1 MKKLILFFRYIFLCT
16 VISVG
21 VSSCSEDNN
30 DDIVIVPVSPA
41 NISIAQVTSPLNVG
55 DTKQL
60 VATVL
65 PEKTTDKSVIWLS
78 SDAEIAIVD
87 ENGLL
92 TCLSSGD
99 FVIQATTNNN
109 IKATVD
115 LSVVKPD
122 FVVPEELV
130 GHWVVDSF
138 YFREIG
144 CEMILDKAMIRKEF
158 IAFMGMSDEEIDAL
172 FAFLENSTSYI
183 VNEDATM
190 VWYLSY
196 VLENGD
202 ITSTVMNGV
211 LSDMDNIENTYIG
224 TFDTESFQREYDVSK
239 QDYVF
244 ENSRVISIMPW
255 NQYYDAIVY
264 YRIDKGS
271 TYKSNSLTN
280 R

>member
-1 MKKLILFFRYIFLCT
+1 MKKLTILIKYIILCT
-16 VISVG
+16 VISTG
-21 VSSCSEDNN
+21 VFSCSEGN
-30 DDIVIVPVSPA
+30 DDIVLLPVLPT
-41 NISIAQVTSPLNVG
+41 NVSITPVIAPLNVG

-65 PEKTTDKSVIWLS
+65 PEDAADKSVSWLS
-78 SDAEIAIVD
+78 SNTEIATVD
-87 ENGLL
+87 ANGLV

-99 FVIQATTNNN
+99 FIIQATTTNN
-109 IKATVD
+109 IQATVE

-130 GHWVVDSF
+130 GRWVVDSF
-138 YFREIG
+138 YFRERG
-144 CEMILDKAMIRKEF
+144 CDMILDKAMIRKEF

-211 LSDMDNIENTYIG
+211 LSDMENIENSYIG

-244 ENSRVISIMPW
+244 ENSRVVSIMPW

-264 YRIDKGS
+264 YRIDKSS

-280 R
+280 K